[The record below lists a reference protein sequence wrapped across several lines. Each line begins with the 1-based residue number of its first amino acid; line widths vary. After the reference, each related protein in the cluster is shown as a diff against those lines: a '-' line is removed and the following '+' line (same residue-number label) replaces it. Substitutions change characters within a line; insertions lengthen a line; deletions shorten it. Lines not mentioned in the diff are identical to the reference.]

1 MQENFYKMCIGKICI
16 SIEIICSITTKNDRR
31 IKLDNYKDYSH
42 YLEKINE
49 YIAEKM
55 KRESKLLNKD
65 NYKEYFSNA
74 REFFMNYNYDE
85 IFY

>member
-1 MQENFYKMCIGKICI
+1 MCIGKICI
-16 SIEIICSITTKNDRR
+16 SIEIICSITTKNDRK

>member
-1 MQENFYKMCIGKICI
+1 MCIGKICI

-74 REFFMNYNYDE
+74 REFFINYNNDE
-85 IFY
+85 KFYKWSDKC

>member
-1 MQENFYKMCIGKICI
+1 MCIGKICI

>member
-1 MQENFYKMCIGKICI
+1 MCIGKICI

-74 REFFMNYNYDE
+74 REVFMNYNYDE

>member
-1 MQENFYKMCIGKICI
+1 MCIGKICI

-74 REFFMNYNYDE
+74 REFFMNYNYD
-85 IFY
+85 

>member
-1 MQENFYKMCIGKICI
+1 MCIGKICI

-49 YIAEKM
+49 YIAE
-55 KRESKLLNKD
+55 RESKLLNKD

>member
-1 MQENFYKMCIGKICI
+1 MCIGKICI

-74 REFFMNYNYDE
+74 KEFFMNYNYDE

>member
-1 MQENFYKMCIGKICI
+1 MCIGKICI
-16 SIEIICSITTKNDRR
+16 SIEIICSITTKNDKR

>member
-1 MQENFYKMCIGKICI
+1 MCLGKICI

>member
-1 MQENFYKMCIGKICI
+1 MCIGKICI

-65 NYKEYFSNA
+65 NYKEYFSNT

>member
-1 MQENFYKMCIGKICI
+1 MSIGKICI
-16 SIEIICSITTKNDRR
+16 SIENICSITTKNDRR

>member
-1 MQENFYKMCIGKICI
+1 MCIGKICN

>member
-1 MQENFYKMCIGKICI
+1 MC
-16 SIEIICSITTKNDRR
+16 IEIICSITTKNDRR

>member
-1 MQENFYKMCIGKICI
+1 
-16 SIEIICSITTKNDRR
+16 
-31 IKLDNYKDYSH
+31 
-42 YLEKINE
+42 
-49 YIAEKM
+49 M

-85 IFY
+85 IFYDEGNTFTVKTGNKQEKIDTTDIIRWAK

>member
-1 MQENFYKMCIGKICI
+1 MCIDKINI
-16 SIEIICSITTKNDRR
+16 SIEIICSITAENDRR